1 MPRREEH
8 VAVLVMGADRVGIVA
23 GVSSVLA
30 EHGTNIL
37 DLTSTEMRD
46 LFIMIMLVDV
56 TRCKVDLQTLQVAL
70 KAKGDELGV
79 NVSAQHE
86 DLFRFM
92 HRV

>member
-1 MPRREEH
+1 
-8 VAVLVMGADRVGIVA
+8 VLVMGADRVGIVA

-37 DLTSTEMRD
+37 DLTSTKMRD

>member
-1 MPRREEH
+1 
-8 VAVLVMGADRVGIVA
+8 MGTDRVGIVA
-23 GVSSVLA
+23 DVSSVLA

-37 DLTSTEMRD
+37 DLTSTKMRD